1 MSDDLTKKRPQDSSK
16 VNVNETWEVK
26 YWCSKFG
33 CSETQLRAAVM
44 AVGVS
49 AKAVEAYLKNR

>member
-1 MSDDLTKKRPQDSSK
+1 MSDDLTKKIPQDSSK
-16 VNVNETWEVK
+16 VNVNEAWEVK
-26 YWCSKFG
+26 YWCEKFG
-33 CSETQLRAAVM
+33 CTEARLKEAVR

>member
-16 VNVNETWEVK
+16 VNVNEDEVK

-33 CSETQLRAAVM
+33 CSETFRAAVM